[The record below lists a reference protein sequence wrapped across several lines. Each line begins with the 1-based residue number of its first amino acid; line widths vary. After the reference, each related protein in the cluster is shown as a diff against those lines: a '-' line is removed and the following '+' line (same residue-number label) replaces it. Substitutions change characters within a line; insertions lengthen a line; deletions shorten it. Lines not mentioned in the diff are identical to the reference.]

1 LSGERIR
8 FPQEGQNGMPVTT
21 LASHDG
27 HAVMPAEGRGP
38 VEDESDESLKNPIND
53 LCRTRARWRS

>member
-1 LSGERIR
+1 MRL
-8 FPQEGQNGMPVTT
+8 PQAGQNGMPGMT

-38 VEDESDESLKNPIND
+38 VEDESGELLKNPIND
-53 LCRTRARWRS
+53 LCRTSAR